1 MKLQKGKFLINNIT
15 ELNNIHTDK
24 DGIKRII
31 DLAYMGQFE
40 YEGNTIPISRMFI
53 EYYKEDYHF
62 YPTQIFNKYGDEMYI
77 YANGNLINDKLKEN
91 PNFISNLVKLNI
103 DKNFSLW
110 EYINKNIEE
119 CLYDFW
125 WNIEGDYFIIFGEEK
140 KELINLFID
149 ECYNRDGGKEKIKS
163 KLLTIGYKIEQ

>member
-62 YPTQIFNKYGDEMYI
+62 YPTQIFNKCGEEMYI
-77 YANGNLINDKLKEN
+77 YANSNLINDKLKEN
-91 PNFISNLVKLNI
+91 PNFISNFVKLNI
-103 DKNFSLW
+103 VKRNV
-110 EYINKNIEE
+110 
-119 CLYDFW
+119 
-125 WNIEGDYFIIFGEEK
+125 
-140 KELINLFID
+140 LFA
-149 ECYNRDGGKEKIKS
+149 RAVLGTPS
-163 KLLTIGYKIEQ
+163 